1 MVDVPSK
8 SSDQDYPRKPSPW
21 TLPWPRPRPR
31 RARALRPRWPP
42 RVERRRLW
50 IPAASVEVVQ
60 RVQLL
65 GIRGS
70 TPRVLWWIYRCTVM
84 AMAMSYKWLFHLGLK
99 GMIHPKQNGFIS
111 VLLTGISGHKCGKD
125 VPIEP
130 ARTWK
135 HEGPLLIFMA
145 TWV

>member
-1 MVDVPSK
+1 MVNAREIISK
-8 SSDQDYPRKPSPW
+8 WPQFRLVKFDNLPR
-21 TLPWPRPRPR
+21 
-31 RARALRPRWPP
+31 
-42 RVERRRLW
+42 
-50 IPAASVEVVQ
+50 
-60 RVQLL
+60 
-65 GIRGS
+65 
-70 TPRVLWWIYRCTVM
+70 VM